1 MMSAFV
7 VIHATIT
14 DAEKFK
20 AYGAGSGPTVEA
32 HGGELVTGG
41 HLKSV
46 LCGEMKYDRCVILKF
61 PDVEAAESW
70 YNSPE
75 YQALI
80 PNRDESVGS
89 TFFIVA

>member
-1 MMSAFV
+1 MSAFV

-14 DAEKFK
+14 DPEKFK
-20 AYGAGSGPTVEA
+20 SYGRDSGPTVEA

-46 LCGEMKYDRCVILKF
+46 LCGEMEHDRCVILRF
-61 PDVEAAESW
+61 PDVEAAETW

-80 PNRDESVGS
+80 PNRDEAVES
-89 TFFIVA
+89 TFLIVG